1 MMPSDRAHLEF
12 TDADWLVRL
21 EALDIPHLNEW
32 MRSQARRG
40 QDYYLRRLDRLD
52 LSGGTVLDAGCGV
65 GNWAIAL
72 ARRFQ
77 HVEALDND
85 AERIGVLAG
94 IAPHVGGNLYPKV
107 GSVTELPYEKDTFDA
122 VFCNGVVF
130 LTDTEA
136 ALSEFS
142 RVLRPGGTLYV
153 TYNGPDWWRHLIRDR
168 APTEPVCYM
177 YGANGLVTWAFR
189 LADELDL
196 FNAATDAE
204 RESASHAM
212 SSFSTISL
220 LAIARGIL
228 ERVGAHG
235 GFARRCKDLAECI
248 GDLGSPGIDPAYL
261 ERVAADLGS
270 HVVSGKPRHEIL
282 VHTYTHR
289 PEDMVEML
297 SNRGMFDIM
306 SAREGCLSLNPVALP
321 VTPIYT
327 PGQGVFET
335 IARKP

>member
-1 MMPSDRAHLEF
+1 MTPSERTREF
-12 TDADWLVRL
+12 TDADWLSRL

-40 QDYYLRRLDRLD
+40 QDYYLRRLDRLGF
-52 LSGGTVLDAGCGV
+52 SGGTVLDAGCGV

-72 ARRFQ
+72 ARRFR

-85 AERIGVLAG
+85 AERVGVLTG
-94 IAPHVGGNLYPKV
+94 LAPYVGGNLSPKV
-107 GSVTELPYEKDTFDA
+107 GSVTDLPYEAGAFDA

-130 LTDTEA
+130 LTDTEV

-189 LADELDL
+189 LASELDL
-196 FNAATDAE
+196 FNAATESE
-204 RESASHAM
+204 REDAARKLQSPSAPP
-212 SSFSTISL
+212 L
-220 LAIARGIL
+220 LKLARTVL
-228 ERVGAHG
+228 ERISSDGNS
-235 GFARRCKDLAECI
+235 ARRCKDLTDCI
-248 GDLGSPGIDPAYL
+248 GDLETHGVEPSYVERIAVDMGSYIAT
-261 ERVAADLGS
+261 
-270 HVVSGKPRHEIL
+270 GKPRHEVL

-297 SNRGMFDIM
+297 AHLGMFDIM
-306 SAREGCLSLNPVALP
+306 SAREGALCLDSSSTAVA
-321 VTPIYT
+321 PIYA
-327 PGQGVFET
+327 PSQGVFET
-335 IARKP
+335 VARKS